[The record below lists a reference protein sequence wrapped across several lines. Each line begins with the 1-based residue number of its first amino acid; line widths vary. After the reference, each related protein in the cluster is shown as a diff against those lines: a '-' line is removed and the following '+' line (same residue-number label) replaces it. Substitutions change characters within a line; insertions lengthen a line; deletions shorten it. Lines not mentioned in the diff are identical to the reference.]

1 MTYQVH
7 SIESAPEA
15 ARDALA
21 GGLKRYGFVP
31 NLWAVMA
38 ESPALLKGYIAL
50 QTLFD
55 ETSLTPIER
64 QVVQLAVSRF
74 NACAYCM
81 AAHSMI
87 AGMFGAPDD
96 VVQALRAD
104 RPLADPKLQ
113 VLRKLTVEI
122 VETHGWPSPVTI
134 EAFLGAGYTRAQ
146 VFEVV
151 LGVGMKTLSNY
162 TNHLADTPTDAA
174 FEAHTWEKPAT

>member
-1 MTYQVH
+1 MDFPMH
-7 SIESAPEA
+7 SIDTAPEA
-15 ARDALA
+15 ARAVLA
-21 GGLKRYGFVP
+21 GAEERYGFVP

-50 QTLFD
+50 QELFD
-55 ETSLTPIER
+55 ETSLSTVER
-64 QVVQLAVSRF
+64 QVVLLAVSRV
-74 NACAYCM
+74 NACTYCM

-96 VVQALRAD
+96 VVQALRED

-113 VLRKLTVEI
+113 VLRKLTAEI
-122 VETHGWPSPVTI
+122 VETRGWPSPATI
-134 EAFLGAGYTRAQ
+134 EAFLGAGFTKEQ

-162 TNHLADTPTDAA
+162 TNHLADTPTDSAFAA
-174 FEAHTWEKPAT
+174 HDWEKPAA